1 MVRTRLAITPGND
14 ADFSARFSMP
24 LLTWIAGTISQWGEV
39 SKTKKDRSRS
49 KAKDTAVF
57 GDVANQ
63 TRNSRGGRGGFD
75 SGRGGRGRGT
85 ERGRAG
91 KGRGAS
97 VAHTNGGRKE
107 NVVESTPT
115 VESNAWDTAETP
127 AWDSSAK
134 AADAPV
140 EENSWDSSAGGATA
154 TPAAPATQASSIIP
168 DGVKKSWA
176 SIFAPAPAP
185 KKAPE
190 PVEKYVPLTCDKCWF
205 C

>member
-1 MVRTRLAITPGND
+1 MVRTQLAIAQSKH
-14 ADFSARFSMP
+14 ADFSARFSMQ
-24 LLTWIAGTISQWGEV
+24 LLTWTAGTITQWGEV

-57 GDVANQ
+57 GEVANQ

-107 NVVESTPT
+107 NVIESTPT
-115 VESNAWDTAETP
+115 VESNAWDAAETP

-134 AADAPV
+134 AAEAPV
-140 EENSWDSSAGGATA
+140 EENNWDSSAGGGATA

-190 PVEKYVPLTCDKCWF
+190 PVDKYVPLASHKC
-205 C
+205 

>member
-1 MVRTRLAITPGND
+1 MVRTLLATIWAED
-14 ADFSARFSMP
+14 AEFSAP
-24 LLTWIAGTISQWGEV
+24 LYMQSLTWTAGTISQWGEV

-49 KAKDTAVF
+49 KAKDAAVF

-75 SGRGGRGRGT
+75 TGRGGRGRGT

-97 VAHTNGGRKE
+97 VAHTNGARKE

-127 AWDSSAK
+127 AWDNSAK
-134 AADAPV
+134 AAEAPV

-154 TPAAPATQASSIIP
+154 TPAAAPAAQISSIIP

-190 PVEKYVPLTCDKCWF
+190 PVEKYVSKCL
-205 C
+205 